1 MDSLK
6 GMFYNVNLLPFLS
19 ILKHWKRRPLQ
30 LVLILVGLTTAT
42 ALWNSVHLINSEAQK
57 AYSDARILS
66 EISPQQT
73 VVPKI
78 GLYFDDKYFSE
89 LRRRGWPLTP
99 RIEGKITNVTLNK
112 NEADIVLIGIDPL
125 SAFQNKTLNAFPL
138 DLRPEKFLRGSRVI
152 VARQKTVK
160 VLKNTDLIYTFIIS
174 NHFPEGFALTDISIA
189 QKILQAE
196 NKITSL
202 DVVGILPSE
211 LNQLTRRGL
220 RLQLNDN
227 EVDLSSL
234 TKSFHLN
241 LTAYGLLSY
250 VVGLF
255 IVYSTISL
263 AFEQRKG
270 ILRSLRSLG
279 LSVIALSTLMVVEVL
294 LISLIAGNIGVILS
308 YFLAAALLPD
318 VAVTLNGLFGAN
330 LNKGLSLDPSFWIS
344 SLGISTFGAVCSS
357 APSLWKIGTL
367 SPIEASKKIA
377 WYIKTKSN
385 LKYQLATVLALLIS
399 IVYFFKF
406 GSGLISAFLLL
417 GATLIS
423 ATLLLPLFLWLLI
436 SLVLKYEFKNPIVH
450 WFFADSK
457 QQINS
462 LSVSLMALLIAL
474 AINIGVGGMVESFRK
489 TFIGWLDQR
498 LVSELYVLAPDTEIA
513 QKIETN
519 LTNKVTAILPIVSVS
534 QKVRDTSIEI
544 FGFVPHQTYQDHW
557 PLIKASKGV
566 WEVLGREEG
575 LIINE
580 QLSRRLKLSV
590 ADMIDFKSSLG
601 EDVSL
606 KILGIYSDYG
616 NPKGQVM
623 LPYGLFKRYFPD
635 VPRLRFAVR
644 LSKEMIPQIK
654 ADLQSLSSKK
664 KIIVTNQTEI
674 KLLSTKIFDKTFSI
688 TTALSLLT
696 LGIAGV
702 ALFTSTTALSDN
714 RNSQI
719 APLWAIG
726 IKQNTLAALEFFR
739 ALALSVLTFIFALP
753 IGLCVVFLLTN
764 YVNLEAFDWK
774 LPIFYFPSQWLL
786 LFILTVIM
794 TCIATALHSIKL
806 SRVSPSELLKASLYD
821 T

>member
-1 MDSLK
+1 M
-6 GMFYNVNLLPFLS
+6 
-19 ILKHWKRRPLQ
+19 
-30 LVLILVGLTTAT
+30 
-42 ALWNSVHLINSEAQK
+42 
-57 AYSDARILS
+57 
-66 EISPQQT
+66 
-73 VVPKI
+73 
-78 GLYFDDKYFSE
+78 
-89 LRRRGWPLTP
+89 
-99 RIEGKITNVTLNK
+99 
-112 NEADIVLIGIDPL
+112 
-125 SAFQNKTLNAFPL
+125 
-138 DLRPEKFLRGSRVI
+138 
-152 VARQKTVK
+152 
-160 VLKNTDLIYTFIIS
+160 
-174 NHFPEGFALTDISIA
+174 
-189 QKILQAE
+189 
-196 NKITSL
+196 
-202 DVVGILPSE
+202 
-211 LNQLTRRGL
+211 
-220 RLQLNDN
+220 
-227 EVDLSSL
+227 
-234 TKSFHLN
+234 
-241 LTAYGLLSY
+241 
-250 VVGLF
+250 
-255 IVYSTISL
+255 
-263 AFEQRKG
+263 
-270 ILRSLRSLG
+270 
-279 LSVIALSTLMVVEVL
+279 
-294 LISLIAGNIGVILS
+294 
-308 YFLAAALLPD
+308 
-318 VAVTLNGLFGAN
+318 
-330 LNKGLSLDPSFWIS
+330 
-344 SLGISTFGAVCSS
+344 
-357 APSLWKIGTL
+357 
-367 SPIEASKKIA
+367 
-377 WYIKTKSN
+377 
-385 LKYQLATVLALLIS
+385 
-399 IVYFFKF
+399 
-406 GSGLISAFLLL
+406 
-417 GATLIS
+417 
-423 ATLLLPLFLWLLI
+423 
-436 SLVLKYEFKNPIVH
+436 
-450 WFFADSK
+450 
-457 QQINS
+457 
-462 LSVSLMALLIAL
+462 
-474 AINIGVGGMVESFRK
+474 
-489 TFIGWLDQR
+489 
-498 LVSELYVLAPDTEIA
+498 
-513 QKIETN
+513 
-519 LTNKVTAILPIVSVS
+519 TNKVTAILPIVSVS

-644 LSKEMIPQIK
+644 LPKEMIPQIK

-664 KIIVTNQTEI
+664 KIIVTDQTEI